1 MDYSNASLLLK
12 RPVTV
17 KAIVTAQWKEEVTQ
31 QLQKQISQLDKQM
44 QQLEMQ
50 GKRTIEEI
58 TKQAGANNPQIQK
71 QIEGIQGQV
80 NQKKAEMLEKKNQFL
95 QQLQQI
101 QLLDLNRW
109 YGELP
114 QGDIQ
119 LLDLNQE
126 VVQAQMESFFRL
138 EQGDNLVKKLN
149 VEVVLR
155 DGVVEEI
162 RGEV

>member
-1 MDYSNASLLLK
+1 MDYSNTSLLLK
-12 RPVTV
+12 RPITV
-17 KAIVTAQWKEEVTQ
+17 KAIVTAQWKEEVNQ
-31 QLQKQISQLDKQM
+31 QLQKQVAGLDQQM

-58 TKQAGANNPQIQK
+58 TKQAGVANPQVQK
-71 QIEGIQGQV
+71 QAENIQGQV

-101 QLLDLNRW
+101 QLL
-109 YGELP
+109 EL
-114 QGDIQ
+114 D
-119 LLDLNQE
+119 QE

>member
-31 QLQKQISQLDKQM
+31 QLQKQVAQLDKQM

-58 TKQAGANNPQIQK
+58 TKQAGAVSPQIKK
-71 QIEGIQGQV
+71 QTENIQGQV

-101 QLLDLNRW
+101 QLL
-109 YGELP
+109 EL
-114 QGDIQ
+114 D
-119 LLDLNQE
+119 QE

>member
-31 QLQKQISQLDKQM
+31 QLQKQVAQLDKQM

-50 GKRTIEEI
+50 GKRTVEEI
-58 TKQAGANNPQIQK
+58 TKQAGSATPQLQK
-71 QIEGIQGQV
+71 QTENIQGQV
-80 NQKKAEMLEKKNQFL
+80 NQKKGEMLEKKNQFL

-101 QLLDLNRW
+101 QLL
-109 YGELP
+109 E
-114 QGDIQ
+114 
-119 LLDLNQE
+119 LNQE

-149 VEVVLR
+149 IEVVLR

>member
-12 RPVTV
+12 RPITV
-17 KAIVTAQWKEEVTQ
+17 KAIVTAQWKEEVNQ
-31 QLQKQISQLDKQM
+31 QLQKQVAGLDQQM

-58 TKQAGANNPQIQK
+58 TKQAGVANPQVQK
-71 QIEGIQGQV
+71 QVENIQGQV

-101 QLLDLNRW
+101 QLL
-109 YGELP
+109 EL
-114 QGDIQ
+114 D
-119 LLDLNQE
+119 QE

>member
-12 RPVTV
+12 RPITV

-31 QLQKQISQLDKQM
+31 QLQKQVAQLDKQM

-50 GKRTIEEI
+50 GARTIQEI
-58 TKQAGANNPQIQK
+58 TKQAGAANPQVKK
-71 QIEGIQGQV
+71 QSDSIKGQV

-101 QLLDLNRW
+101 QLL
-109 YGELP
+109 EL
-114 QGDIQ
+114 D
-119 LLDLNQE
+119 QE

>member
-1 MDYSNASLLLK
+1 MDYANASLLLK

-17 KAIVTAQWKEEVTQ
+17 KAIVTAQWKEEVSQ
-31 QLQKQISQLDKQM
+31 QLQQQVAALDKQM

-58 TKQAGANNPQIQK
+58 TKQAGTANPQVQK
-71 QIEGIQGQV
+71 QAENIQAQV

-101 QLLDLNRW
+101 QLL
-109 YGELP
+109 EL
-114 QGDIQ
+114 G
-119 LLDLNQE
+119 QE

-162 RGEV
+162 RGEI

>member
-1 MDYSNASLLLK
+1 MDYANASLLLK

-17 KAIVTAQWKEEVTQ
+17 KAIVTTQWKEEVTR
-31 QLQKQISQLDKQM
+31 QLQNQVAQLDKQI

-58 TKQAGANNPQIQK
+58 QQQAKPPGNPQVAKQVESIQS
-71 QIEGIQGQV
+71 QV
-80 NQKKAEMLEKKNQFL
+80 NQKKAEMLAKKNEFL

-101 QLLDLNRW
+101 QLL
-109 YGELP
+109 EL
-114 QGDIQ
+114 DK
-119 LLDLNQE
+119 E

-138 EQGDNLVKKLN
+138 EKGDNLVKKLN

-162 RGEV
+162 RGEL

>member
-1 MDYSNASLLLK
+1 MDYSNTSLLLK

-31 QLQKQISQLDKQM
+31 QLQKQVAQLDQQM

-58 TKQAGANNPQIQK
+58 TKQAGAANPQVQK
-71 QIEGIQGQV
+71 QAENIQGQM

-101 QLLDLNRW
+101 QLL
-109 YGELP
+109 EL
-114 QGDIQ
+114 D
-119 LLDLNQE
+119 QE

-138 EQGDNLVKKLN
+138 EQGDNLVNKLN

>member
-31 QLQKQISQLDKQM
+31 QLQKQVAQLDQQM

-58 TKQAGANNPQIQK
+58 SKQAGGANAQIQK
-71 QIEGIQGQV
+71 QAENIQGQV
-80 NQKKAEMLEKKNQFL
+80 NQKKGEMLEKKNQFL

-101 QLLDLNRW
+101 QLL
-109 YGELP
+109 EL
-114 QGDIQ
+114 D
-119 LLDLNQE
+119 QE

>member
-31 QLQKQISQLDKQM
+31 QLQKQTAQIDKQM

-58 TKQAGANNPQIQK
+58 TKQIKDPASPQLKK
-71 QIEGIQGQV
+71 QTENITGQV
-80 NQKKAEMLEKKNQFL
+80 NQKKAEMLEKKNQLL

-101 QLLDLNRW
+101 QLL
-109 YGELP
+109 E
-114 QGDIQ
+114 
-119 LLDLNQE
+119 LNQE

-138 EQGDNLVKKLN
+138 EKGDNLVKKLN

-155 DGVVEEI
+155 DGVVEDI

>member
-1 MDYSNASLLLK
+1 MDYTNASLLLK
-12 RPVTV
+12 RPVTI
-17 KAIVTAQWKEEVTQ
+17 KAIVTAKWKEEVTQ
-31 QLQKQISQLDKQM
+31 QLQKQVAGLDKQM

-58 TKQAGANNPQIQK
+58 IKQAGGAANPQIKK
-71 QIEGIQGQV
+71 QAETIQAQV

-101 QLLDLNRW
+101 QLL
-109 YGELP
+109 E
-114 QGDIQ
+114 
-119 LLDLNQE
+119 LNQE
-126 VVQAQMESFFRL
+126 VIQTQMESFFRL

>member
-1 MDYSNASLLLK
+1 MDYSNTSLLLK

-31 QLQKQISQLDKQM
+31 QLQKQVAQLDQQM

-58 TKQAGANNPQIQK
+58 TKQAGAANPQVQK
-71 QIEGIQGQV
+71 QVENIQGQV

-101 QLLDLNRW
+101 QLL
-109 YGELP
+109 EL
-114 QGDIQ
+114 D
-119 LLDLNQE
+119 QE
-126 VVQAQMESFFRL
+126 VIQAQMESFFRL

-155 DGVVEEI
+155 DGIVEEI

>member
-31 QLQKQISQLDKQM
+31 QLQKQVAQLDKQM

-50 GKRTIEEI
+50 GKRTVEEI
-58 TKQAGANNPQIQK
+58 TKQSGSATPQLQK
-71 QIEGIQGQV
+71 QTENIQGQV
-80 NQKKAEMLEKKNQFL
+80 NQKKGEMLEKKNQFL

-101 QLLDLNRW
+101 QLL
-109 YGELP
+109 E
-114 QGDIQ
+114 
-119 LLDLNQE
+119 LNQE

-149 VEVVLR
+149 IEVVLR

>member
-31 QLQKQISQLDKQM
+31 QLQKQVAQLDNQM
-44 QQLEMQ
+44 QQLQMQ

-58 TKQAGANNPQIQK
+58 TKQAGSNTPQVKK
-71 QIEGIQGQV
+71 QTENIQGQV

-101 QLLDLNRW
+101 QLL
-109 YGELP
+109 E
-114 QGDIQ
+114 
-119 LLDLNQE
+119 LNQE

-162 RGEV
+162 RGEI

>member
-1 MDYSNASLLLK
+1 MDYANASLLLK
-12 RPVTV
+12 RPITV

-31 QLQKQISQLDKQM
+31 QLQKQVAGLDQQM

-58 TKQAGANNPQIQK
+58 TKQAGVANPQVQK
-71 QIEGIQGQV
+71 QTENIQGQV

-101 QLLDLNRW
+101 QLL
-109 YGELP
+109 E
-114 QGDIQ
+114 
-119 LLDLNQE
+119 LNQE

>member
-1 MDYSNASLLLK
+1 MDYANASLLLK

-31 QLQKQISQLDKQM
+31 QLQKQVTQIDQQM

-58 TKQAGANNPQIQK
+58 TKQAADPTVIQVKK
-71 QIEGIQGQV
+71 QIENIQGQV
-80 NQKKAEMLEKKNQFL
+80 SQKKGEMLEKKNQFL

-101 QLLDLNRW
+101 QLL
-109 YGELP
+109 EL
-114 QGDIQ
+114 D
-119 LLDLNQE
+119 QE
-126 VVQAQMESFFRL
+126 VIQAQMESFFRL
-138 EQGDNLVKKLN
+138 EKGDNLVKKLN
-149 VEVVLR
+149 VEVVIR

-162 RGEV
+162 RGEL

>member
-1 MDYSNASLLLK
+1 MDYSNTSLLLK

-17 KAIVTAQWKEEVTQ
+17 KAIVTTQWKEEVTQ
-31 QLQKQISQLDKQM
+31 QLQQQVAGLDQQM

-50 GKRTIEEI
+50 GRRTIEEI
-58 TKQAGANNPQIQK
+58 TKQAGAANPQVQK
-71 QIEGIQGQV
+71 QTENIQGQV

-101 QLLDLNRW
+101 QLL
-109 YGELP
+109 EL
-114 QGDIQ
+114 D
-119 LLDLNQE
+119 QE

>member
-12 RPVTV
+12 RPITV
-17 KAIVTAQWKEEVTQ
+17 KAIVTAQWKEEVNQ
-31 QLQKQISQLDKQM
+31 QLQKQVAGLDQQM

-58 TKQAGANNPQIQK
+58 TKQAGVANPQVQK
-71 QIEGIQGQV
+71 QAENIQGQV

-101 QLLDLNRW
+101 QLL
-109 YGELP
+109 EL
-114 QGDIQ
+114 D
-119 LLDLNQE
+119 QE

>member
-31 QLQKQISQLDKQM
+31 QLQKQVAQLDKQM

-50 GKRTIEEI
+50 GRRTIEEI
-58 TKQAGANNPQIQK
+58 TKQAGAANPQVKK
-71 QIEGIQGQV
+71 QVEGIQGQV

-101 QLLDLNRW
+101 QLLDL
-109 YGELP
+109 
-114 QGDIQ
+114 D
-119 LLDLNQE
+119 QE

-138 EQGDNLVKKLN
+138 EKGDNLVKKLN

>member
-31 QLQKQISQLDKQM
+31 QLQKQVAQLDQQM

-50 GKRTIEEI
+50 GKRTVEEI
-58 TKQAGANNPQIQK
+58 TKQAGTATPQLKK
-71 QIEGIQGQV
+71 QTENIQGQV
-80 NQKKAEMLEKKNQFL
+80 NQKKGEMLEKKNQFL

-101 QLLDLNRW
+101 QLL
-109 YGELP
+109 E
-114 QGDIQ
+114 
-119 LLDLNQE
+119 LNQE

-149 VEVVLR
+149 IEVVLR

>member
-1 MDYSNASLLLK
+1 MDYTNESLLLK

-17 KAIVTAQWKEEVTQ
+17 KAIVTAQWKEEVRQ
-31 QLQKQISQLDKQM
+31 QLQSQVAQLDKQI

-50 GKRTIEEI
+50 GKRTVEEI
-58 TKQAGANNPQIQK
+58 KKKAQKPDSPQIAK
-71 QIEGIQGQV
+71 QVDSINSQV

-101 QLLDLNRW
+101 QLL
-109 YGELP
+109 E
-114 QGDIQ
+114 
-119 LLDLNQE
+119 LNQE

-138 EQGDNLVKKLN
+138 EKGDNLIKKLN

-162 RGEV
+162 RGEL

>member
-17 KAIVTAQWKEEVTQ
+17 KAIVTAQWKDEVTQ
-31 QLQKQISQLDKQM
+31 QLQKQVAQLDQQM
-44 QQLEMQ
+44 QQLDMQ
-50 GKRTIEEI
+50 GKRTIDEI
-58 TKQAGANNPQIQK
+58 TKQAGANPAQLKK
-71 QIEGIQGQV
+71 QTENIQGQV

-101 QLLDLNRW
+101 QLL
-109 YGELP
+109 EL
-114 QGDIQ
+114 DK
-119 LLDLNQE
+119 E

-149 VEVVLR
+149 IEVVLR
-155 DGVVEEI
+155 DGIVQEI
-162 RGEV
+162 RGDV